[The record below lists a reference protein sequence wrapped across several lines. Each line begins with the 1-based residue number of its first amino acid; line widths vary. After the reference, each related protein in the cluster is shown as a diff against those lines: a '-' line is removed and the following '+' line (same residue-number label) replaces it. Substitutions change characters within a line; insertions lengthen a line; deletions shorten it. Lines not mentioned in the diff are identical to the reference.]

1 MDLIDFFFYVI
12 DIPRDN
18 LWRNDFC
25 RSVTADFRESD
36 MRSTWGSIR
45 YLSFVRNAFSGTPT
59 LVKED
64 FNKEDQQYN
73 LETSDIL

>member
-1 MDLIDFFFYVI
+1 MDPINFLCVI
-12 DIPRDN
+12 DTPRDN

-25 RSVTADFRESD
+25 RSVTADFRDSD
-36 MRSTWGSIR
+36 IPSTEGRFR

-59 LVKED
+59 LVKEVLT
-64 FNKEDQQYN
+64 KKDQEYN